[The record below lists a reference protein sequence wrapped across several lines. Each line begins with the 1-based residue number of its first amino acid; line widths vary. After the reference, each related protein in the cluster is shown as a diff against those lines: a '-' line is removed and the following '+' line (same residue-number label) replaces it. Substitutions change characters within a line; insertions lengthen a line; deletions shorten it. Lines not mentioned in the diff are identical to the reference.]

1 MHTHKNPIVVVLL
14 GFHALCRPK
23 LKGLECDWVMVSK
36 WRAQTPAGTSQTGLE
51 LVSGLKQY
59 CCKGMWCR

>member
-1 MHTHKNPIVVVLL
+1 MHTHKNSIVVVLL

-36 WRAQTPAGTSQTGLE
+36 
-51 LVSGLKQY
+51 
-59 CCKGMWCR
+59 